1 MHRALLLG
9 VLFAFGCG
17 GPDIPRLPPLSIGGG
32 GVRLMNEARTPAEA
46 YENAFGQLTGCHNR
60 VRAGLG
66 RDMPRNFLDAA
77 GALEEIAESLRVMR
91 ALVVESAQTA
101 YDPYINSYA
110 ELASDVSRRRPP
122 ANWQT
127 RIDQGEKEIKS
138 RFSYTEA
145 PIVSEWPAGMGT
157 AHEAATS
164 TRPPEVKADPA
175 PPPAPRAPE
184 ALPLRLAF
192 KAWKQSHADLV
203 AAFQGGRDP
212 AASYGDVQDAV
223 DAMKKALP
231 AERRAK
237 LDLMLAVYEQ
247 QHAETGGFKATPPRG
262 SRELIL
268 KQLDVVK
275 ETLETEY
282 DPDRK

>member
-9 VLFAFGCG
+9 ILFAFGCG

-46 YENAFGQLTGCHNR
+46 YENAFGQFTGCHNR

-66 RDMPRNFLDAA
+66 RDMPRNYLDAA

-91 ALVVESAQTA
+91 ALVVSSAQAA
-101 YDPYINSYA
+101 YDPYIESYA
-110 ELASDVSRRRPP
+110 ELASDVGRRRPP
-122 ANWQT
+122 ANWLT

-138 RFSYTEA
+138 RFSYTNA
-145 PIVSEWPAGMGT
+145 PIVTEWPPGMGT
-157 AHEAATS
+157 NHEPTPAS
-164 TRPPEVKADPA
+164 NRPPETATP
-175 PPPAPRAPE
+175 PPPAPRAP
-184 ALPLRLAF
+184 AIPIRLAF
-192 KAWKQSHADLV
+192 KAWKQSHADLA
-203 AAFQGGRDP
+203 AAFQNGRDP
-212 AASYGDVQDAV
+212 GAAYGDVLDAI
-223 DAMKKALP
+223 DAMKKAVA

-247 QHAETGGFKATPPRG
+247 QHGETGGFKAPPPQG

-275 ETLETEY
+275 ETVETEY